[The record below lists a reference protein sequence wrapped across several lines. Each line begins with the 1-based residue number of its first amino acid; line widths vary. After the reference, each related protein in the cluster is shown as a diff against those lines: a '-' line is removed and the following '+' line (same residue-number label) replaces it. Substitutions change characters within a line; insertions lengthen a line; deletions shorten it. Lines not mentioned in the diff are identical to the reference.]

1 MRDRLRRLVRRVR
14 DGAPLT
20 ALGLAVSALVGVAL
34 GIGVSEVDLV
44 LLGAGALGGVALATS
59 LGTVLVALLR
69 VRLALRRLPVSETP
83 LVLECGYPVRTG
95 FRLPRL
101 RWVPGARVRWS
112 WVDPQ
117 AEVRRLPVGGWLE
130 EEVRPTVRGQREALV
145 RRIEIGDAFGLA
157 GLAFERV
164 EPRPV
169 RLLPSVGGLRQ
180 MHVVRTLSGG
190 SDLAHPEGSPDGERL
205 DIRAYA
211 PGDPIKYVLW
221 SVFARTR
228 QLVIRTPERALSA
241 ARKTL
246 AYLVAGPG
254 DEPAAGAARVA
265 VDAGALGGDW
275 AFGADGVAE
284 PASTKEAALE
294 ALSRSAHAPREQAGR
309 GLSAFVRAAAAGSAG
324 RALVFVP
331 GKPGPWLDG
340 VLSAAAHLPPDTSG
354 RVPLEFIVCT
364 DGVEPR
370 PAQRSALRRALVE
383 GPPEG
388 ADASDAPVAADE
400 LARVVQTLGRL
411 RARVIVVDRR
421 HGHVHVAGH

>member
-1 MRDRLRRLVRRVR
+1 MKKLRRLLRRVR
-14 DGAPLT
+14 AGFPLT
-20 ALGLAVSALVGVAL
+20 GLGVAVAGL
-34 GIGVSEVDLV
+34 VTVALAFGVGELDLV
-44 LLGAGALGGVALATS
+44 LLGAGAVGLVSLLVSLVTVTLGWLQ
-59 LGTVLVALLR
+59 
-69 VRLALRRLPVSETP
+69 VRMALRRLPTSETP
-83 LVLECGYPVRTG
+83 VVLECGYPARTG

-101 RWVPGARVRWS
+101 RFVPGARVRWR
-112 WVDPQ
+112 WVDPE
-117 AEVRRLPVGGWLE
+117 ARVRLLPAGGWLE
-130 EEVRPTVRGQREALV
+130 EEVWPTTRGMREQLV
-145 RRIEIGDAFGLA
+145 RRIEIGDALGLA
-157 GLAFERV
+157 TVAFERT
-164 EPRPV
+164 EARPV

-190 SDLAHPEGSPDGERL
+190 SDHAHPEGSPDGERL
-205 DIRAYA
+205 DIRSYA

-221 SVFARTR
+221 SVFARSR

-246 AYLVAGPG
+246 AYLVAGAG

-265 VDAGALGGDW
+265 VDAGALGGEW

-294 ALSRSAHAPREQAGR
+294 ALARSAHAPRDAAGQ
-309 GLSAFVRAAAAGSAG
+309 GLATFMREAAATSTG

-340 VLSAAAHLPPDTSG
+340 LVKAAAQIAPDTTG

-364 DGVEPR
+364 DGVHPGGER
-370 PAQRSALRRALVE
+370 PSALKRALVTGGDE
-383 GPPEG
+383 GFE
-388 ADASDAPVAADE
+388 ASDAPVAPDE
-400 LARVVQTLGRL
+400 LSRVVQALGRL

-421 HGHVHVAGH
+421 YGHVHLAAGQ